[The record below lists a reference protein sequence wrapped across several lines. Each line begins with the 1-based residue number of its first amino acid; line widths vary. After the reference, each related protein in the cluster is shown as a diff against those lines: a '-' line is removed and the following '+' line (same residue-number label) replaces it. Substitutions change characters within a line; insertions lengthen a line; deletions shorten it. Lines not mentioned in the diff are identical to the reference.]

1 MDWSELQVYMQQAKK
16 YPLLSREEEV
26 ALARQIRKG
35 GPEAEIARERFL
47 NANLRLVVSMVGKY
61 KHSSLGVQD
70 LVQEGNIGLMRA
82 LTKFDPE
89 RGFKFSTYASWWIRQ
104 AMTRA
109 TQQADAIRIPVH
121 QVDARNQVR
130 KVEQY
135 FDHHFDRDPT
145 DEEIIEATGLNP
157 KAVQSA
163 RNLPSVGAS
172 LDDLVGDGD
181 STVASFIEDEDA
193 VDAELAVLVQDLR
206 DQSGKILDELTQRD
220 RRIFMLRFGE
230 EPLSLEEIGDK
241 VGLTRERVRQI
252 LEKNRAALR
261 AKARKL
267 GFG

>member
-26 ALARQIRKG
+26 ALARQIKKG
-35 GPEAEIARERFL
+35 GPGAAEARERFL
-47 NANLRLVVSMVGKY
+47 NANLRLVVSMVGKFKY
-61 KHSSLGVQD
+61 SPLGVQD

-82 LTKFDPE
+82 LTKFDPD

-109 TQQADAIRIPVH
+109 SQQADAIRIPVH

-130 KVEQY
+130 KVERY
-135 FDHHFDRDPT
+135 YDHHFDRDPT
-145 DEEIIEATGLNP
+145 DEEVADATGLKP
-157 KAVQSA
+157 KAVQKT

-172 LDDLVGDGD
+172 LDDPTGDGD
-181 STVASFIEDEDA
+181 TTLASFIEDEDA
-193 VDAELAVLVQDLR
+193 ADAELSVLVQDLR
-206 DQSGKILDELTQRD
+206 EQSGKILDDLSERD
-220 RRIFMLRFGE
+220 RLIFMLRYGE
-230 EPLSLEEIGDK
+230 DPLSLEEIGDT

-252 LEKNRAALR
+252 LEKNRVALR
-261 AKARKL
+261 ARAHKL